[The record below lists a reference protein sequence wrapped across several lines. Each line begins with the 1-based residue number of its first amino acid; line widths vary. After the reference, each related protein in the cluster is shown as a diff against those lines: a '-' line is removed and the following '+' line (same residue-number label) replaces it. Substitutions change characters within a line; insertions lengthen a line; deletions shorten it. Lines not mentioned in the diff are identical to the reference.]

1 MIDVRSHSTS
11 PPTKTLCRF
20 YKSKMHNAIEV
31 LPADID
37 LAVSQPWAYLM
48 YVVGTTPAE
57 GGGGGARQHLLAWL
71 MDAAILEAIEL
82 IFGLACIFLFCLLSG
97 LLCGVHNNHGA
108 GEGPQGLW
116 DKDNQEDNREE
127 RNDNKSNKSPC
138 LSSSLLS
145 TLEQCM
151 KYHIMFLYFK

>member
-1 MIDVRSHSTS
+1 
-11 PPTKTLCRF
+11 
-20 YKSKMHNAIEV
+20 MHNAIEA

-37 LAVSQPWAYLM
+37 LAVSQPWAYLV
-48 YVVGTTPAE
+48 YVAGTTPAE

-116 DKDNQEDNREE
+116 DMENVSRVKCHISKTHPQNLSVEKETRKKPE
-127 RNDNKSNKSPC
+127 RNVNNHLITSR
-138 LSSSLLS
+138 
-145 TLEQCM
+145 
-151 KYHIMFLYFK
+151 